1 MRHLFRPFIAAA
13 MLAAAAAGPLL
24 AVVRPEPSPL
34 RERAFRRPEL
44 FVPNVYR
51 RLGEVP
57 GAAAAARAGDLDALG
72 VSPDRALLD
81 VRSDRWGTL
90 VLRQPLLPGAG
101 SGNKLT
107 WEGVGLS
114 PPTADKEL
122 KQAAWTLLRRF
133 LVTHQAQLRID
144 VSELEPRIA
153 VHEGGRIVQVYLS
166 RTVGGVPVRGSSLK
180 ATINNGNLVLLG
192 TQRWGDV
199 EAGSAPTLAAEAALA
214 KVAAHLRPHA
224 ITGAWRA
231 PALSFVPLA
240 RGADLEAVEPGRGY
254 AYRLAWVVSP
264 EVGEDRGSWEALV
277 DAHSGELLSFTDEN
291 QYAARKITGGIYPV
305 SNDGQNPDGIEQPG
319 FPMPHADV
327 VQPFGT
333 SVFTNSSGLVDGIG
347 SRLRTTLAGEF
358 VRIND
363 NCGPISEVNQC
374 SNLDLGFGSGTD
386 CDVPP
391 GHSPGDTHAA
401 RSGFYEVNR
410 LVETAQAW
418 LPGNTWVQS
427 QLTANMN
434 IDDTCNAFWDGSTI
448 NFFKSGGS
456 CANTGEIAA
465 VFDHEW
471 GHGLDNNGTDP
482 SISAPGEAI
491 ADIYAIYRLAEHCM
505 GRGFRPGIA
514 CGGYGDPCTACTGVR
529 DLDFASHEGGEPHD
543 LDWISSPTTDL
554 PGDLINGGCVGVVG
568 TQQGPCGQETH
579 CEGMVPAEAGW
590 DLYARDFQDAP
601 FNYDAN
607 TALETAT
614 RLVYLGADNIGDW
627 YQCVPTPALQTA
639 GCNADSGYLNLV
651 AVDDDNGDLT
661 DGTPHVEAIFN
672 AFARHQIA
680 CAPPPVGVG
689 PPVTNSGCAGAPAA
703 APANL
708 SVTPLVQSAHLS
720 WSAVAGASEYWI
732 FRTEGVRGCDFGKVK
747 IAETTSTNF
756 TDTGLLDGFQYLYSV
771 LAVGS
776 HDSCMG
782 PMTAC
787 VAATPLPPA
796 APPAEATFAF
806 REVANPFTI
815 LTGDGDVYLDNCEL
829 ARFSFELEN
838 AGSVNIADVEVTIT
852 PLSHPGVEVLTP
864 LPIELGEIPG
874 GACGN
879 ASTIVPITVTF
890 RPQGMSFD
898 EPLQLEIAVSGVATG
913 LPNPSLVGIFTLDG
927 TESDFQF
934 FNTKAW
940 SFENG
945 AAGDLQSWRVV
956 SGTYTPTNPGANGT
970 LFHLASAALTVSQ
983 CDRIQSPEV
992 KLTATSTLS
1001 LFNQFN
1007 TEPPSP
1013 LGTYDRANVGI
1024 FDRGSGARTTLVP
1037 DGGRLYNASGPNG
1050 VCVTAGQA
1058 GWAGEGAFTQSTW
1071 SATALN
1077 PGGQHTG
1084 QRTRIDVAY
1093 GTDPLVSGQGF
1104 QFDEV
1109 VITNAEVQ
1117 VPDVVGNSCAAL
1129 PNAVNDVFNVT
1140 IPDAQDGVAL
1150 AVLANDAGTGLEIQ
1164 SVTQPANGTV
1174 TIMQGTPDTLVY
1186 TYTGS
1191 SNCPQA
1197 AIFQYTIADANQLPA
1212 TATVTVNLA
1221 QDLPFA
1227 DGFELGDFSGWCVVF
1242 P

>member
-1 MRHLFRPFIAAA
+1 MRHLSRPFIAAA
-13 MLAAAAAGPLL
+13 MLAAAVAGPLL
-24 AVVRPEPSPL
+24 AVVQPQPSPL
-34 RERAFRRPEL
+34 RDRAFRRPEL
-44 FVPNVYR
+44 FIRNVYSP
-51 RLGEVP
+51 LGDVSGP
-57 GAAAAARAGDLDALG
+57 TAALRAGDLDALG
-72 VSPDRALLD
+72 VAPDRALLD
-81 VRSDRWGTL
+81 VRSGRWGTL
-90 VLRQPLLPGAG
+90 ILREPLLPGAG

-107 WEGVGLS
+107 WQEVGLS
-114 PPTADKEL
+114 PPAAEKEL
-122 KQAAWTLLRRF
+122 KQAIWTLLRRY
-133 LVTHQAQLRID
+133 LVAHQAELRID
-144 VSELEPRIA
+144 VSELQPRIA
-153 VHEGGRIVQVYLS
+153 VHEGGSIVQVYLS

-180 ATINNGNLVLLG
+180 ATINRGNLVLLG
-192 TQRWGDV
+192 TQKWGDV
-199 EAGSAPTLAAEAALA
+199 EATSAPTLAAEAALA
-214 KVAAHLRPHA
+214 KVAAHLRPFA
-224 ITGAWRA
+224 ITGAWRP

-240 RGADLEAVEPGRGY
+240 RGADLAAVEPGRGY
-254 AYRLAWVVSP
+254 AYRLVWVVSP

-277 DAHSGELLSFTDEN
+277 DASSGELLSFTDEN
-291 QYAARKITGGIYPV
+291 QYAARKVTGGVFPV
-305 SNDGQNPDGIEQPG
+305 SNDGQVPDGVEQTG
-319 FPMPHADV
+319 FPMPHADL

-333 SVFTNSSGLVDGIG
+333 TVFTNSAGLVDGVG
-347 SRLRTTLAGEF
+347 SRMRTTLSGEL
-358 VRIND
+358 VRIFD

-374 SNLDLGFGSGTD
+374 TNLDLGAGPGTN
-386 CDVPP
+386 CEVPA
-391 GHSPGDTHAA
+391 GHSPGTTHSA
-401 RSGFYEVNR
+401 RSGFYELNR

-418 LPGNTWVQS
+418 LPGNTWLQS

-434 IDDTCNAFWDGSTI
+434 IDDTCNAFWDGATV

-482 SISAPGEAI
+482 TISAPGEAI
-491 ADIYAIYRLAEHCM
+491 ADIYSIYRLAEHCM

-514 CGGYGDPCTACTGVR
+514 CGGYGDPCISCTGVR

-543 LDWISSPTTDL
+543 LDWIASPTDL
-554 PGDLINGGCVGVVG
+554 PGGGCAGVVG

-579 CEGMVPAEAGW
+579 CEGMVPAETGW
-590 DLYARDFQDAP
+590 DLYARDLQAAP
-601 FNYDAN
+601 FGYDAN
-607 TALETAT
+607 TALVTAT
-614 RLVYLGADNIGDW
+614 RLAHLGADNIGDW

-639 GCNADSGYLNLV
+639 GCNADGGYLNLV

-661 DGTPHVEAIFN
+661 DGTPHVEALYN

-689 PPVTNSGCAGAPAA
+689 PPVTNSGCTGAPAA

-708 SVTPLVQSAHLS
+708 TVTPLVQSAHLT

-747 IAETTSTNF
+747 IAETTSTNY
-756 TDTGLLDGFQYLYSV
+756 TDTGLLDGFGYLYSV
-771 LAVGS
+771 MAVGS

-787 VAATPLPPA
+787 MAATPLPPTS
-796 APPAEATFAF
+796 PPAEATFAF
-806 REVANPFTI
+806 REVADPFTI
-815 LTGDGDVYLDNCEL
+815 MTGDGDVYLDNCEL

-838 AGSVNIADVEVTIT
+838 AGNVNIADVEVSISS
-852 PLSHPGVEVLTP
+852 PSHPGTEILTP
-864 LPIELGEIPG
+864 LPIDLGEIPG

-879 ASTIVPITVTF
+879 ASTIVPITVMF
-890 RPQGMSFD
+890 RPQGMGYD
-898 EPLQLEIAVSGVATG
+898 EPLQLEIAVSGVAGG
-913 LPNPSLVGIFTLDG
+913 LPNPSLVGIFTVDG

-934 FNTKAW
+934 FANKSW

-945 AAGDLQSWRVV
+945 AAGDLQSWRIV
-956 SGTYTPTNPGANGT
+956 SGTYTPTSPGANGT
-970 LFHLASAALTVSQ
+970 LFHLASSALTEGQ

-992 KLTATSTLS
+992 KLSATSTLS
-1001 LFNQFN
+1001 LYNQFN

-1013 LGTYDRANVGI
+1013 LGTYDRANIGL
-1024 FDRGSGARTTLVP
+1024 FERGSGARTTLVP

-1058 GWAGEGAFTQSTW
+1058 GWAGGGPSFLQSTW
-1071 SATALN
+1071 SAAAFN

-1084 QRTRIDVAY
+1084 QRARIDVAY
-1093 GTDPLVSGQGF
+1093 GTDPAVSGQGF

-1109 VITNAEVQ
+1109 VVTNAEVQ
-1117 VPDVVGNSCAAL
+1117 VPDVGGNICQTL
-1129 PNAVNDVFNVT
+1129 PDAVNDVYIAT
-1140 IPDAQDGVAL
+1140 IAAAQGGAVL
-1150 AVLANDAGTGLEIQ
+1150 NVLANDAGTGLEIQ

-1174 TIMQGTPDTLVY
+1174 TILQGPPDDLVY

-1191 SNCPQA
+1191 SGCPA
-1197 AIFQYTIADANQLPA
+1197 AAVFQYTIADANQLPA
-1212 TATVTVNLA
+1212 TATVTVNLV

-1227 DGFELGDFSGWCVVF
+1227 DGFDSGDFRNWCVVF